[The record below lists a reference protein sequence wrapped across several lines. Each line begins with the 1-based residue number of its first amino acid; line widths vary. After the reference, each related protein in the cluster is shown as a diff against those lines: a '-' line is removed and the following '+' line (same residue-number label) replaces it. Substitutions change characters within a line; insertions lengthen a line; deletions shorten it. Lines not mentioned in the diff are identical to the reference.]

1 MLVVTKWI
9 LCWYKNV
16 CKVLLQNYSFR
27 LNPTRNMAAMG
38 IYCFYWFVTLYKW
51 CTRHVKSSI
60 TIPHL
65 IKVGRVQNM
74 THGIDGLFL
83 FLICWNSMYSL
94 PTELQIQFVCN
105 GHKWCLL
112 YLLQIFCIS
121 FSAKYMGHVN
131 NIFFFNFCTPKLHE
145 RMFCN
150 LVQMMLVGS
159 STKIL
164 HSIII
169 RKKYSLNK
177 QMAMFAVI

>member
-1 MLVVTKWI
+1 
-9 LCWYKNV
+9 
-16 CKVLLQNYSFR
+16 
-27 LNPTRNMAAMG
+27 
-38 IYCFYWFVTLYKW
+38 
-51 CTRHVKSSI
+51 VKSFI
-60 TIPHL
+60 TISHF
-65 IKVGRVQNM
+65 IKLGRVQNM

-83 FLICWNSMYSL
+83 FLIYWNSMYSL

-121 FSAKYMGHVN
+121 FCAKYMGHVN
-131 NIFFFNFCTPKLHE
+131 NICFSNAFFLNFCTLKLHE

-150 LVQMMLVGS
+150 LVQMMLVGF

-169 RKKYSLNK
+169 RTKNILQISKWPCLQWYLGS
-177 QMAMFAVI
+177 